1 MRLCQLLVFLL
12 SYSPDFN
19 PIEEEEEE
27 AFSKVK
33 GGEGR

>member
-19 PIEEEEEE
+19 PIEEEEE